1 MFDIGFWELF
11 LIFIL
16 LLFVVG
22 PDKLPVVAEY
32 LGRWFGKI
40 QRYFFELK
48 DSIQNETNSTSED
61 INSIL
66 EDQKNQIKDLER
78 EISKAQKEDQDGKG

>member
-22 PDKLPVVAEY
+22 PDKLTVVVEY
-32 LGRWFGKI
+32 LGRRFGKI

-61 INSIL
+61 ISSIM

-78 EISKAQKEDQDGKG
+78 EISKAQKEDHDGKG

>member
-1 MFDIGFWELF
+1 MY
-11 LIFIL
+11 
-16 LLFVVG
+16 
-22 PDKLPVVAEY
+22 KRQ
-32 LGRWFGKI
+32 GRWFGKI

-48 DSIQNETNSTSED
+48 DSIQNETNSTSDD
-61 INSIL
+61 ISSIL